1 VSELVLINGRTVP
14 AGEARVPV
22 DDRGLLYGDGLFE
35 TLRVRGGRPFRL
47 DRHVARLFASC
58 GELAIDPAV
67 SPDMLAV
74 SAAQLVEAN
83 AVSSGVLRIQIT
95 RGRGA
100 GPDIPDD
107 AEPTVLVTAT
117 SGRLYPAELY
127 ERGLRAVTAGFPRNE
142 RSPLVRHKTTNYLE
156 CVLARREAKLAGCDE
171 AVMLNTVG
179 RVAEAAASNIFL
191 VTDGRLVTPPP
202 QEGLLPGI
210 TRADVMELARAEG
223 VEVIERPVRPE
234 ELREADEVFL
244 TNSVLEVCG
253 LAELDGEAVG
263 GGARDLTTRLA
274 EAYAGLASGEAGP

>member
-1 VSELVLINGRTVP
+1 VSELVLINGRTVR
-14 AGEARVPV
+14 AGEARVSV

-47 DRHVARLFASC
+47 DRHVARLFTSC
-58 GELAIDPAV
+58 GALAIDPGISAE
-67 SPDMLAV
+67 MLAV

-83 AVSSGVLRIQIT
+83 AVSSGVLRVQIT

-100 GPDIPDD
+100 GPDIPGD

-117 SGRLYPAELY
+117 SGRLYPPELY
-127 ERGLRAVTAGFPRNE
+127 ERGLRAVTASFPRNE
-142 RSPLVRHKTTNYLE
+142 RSPLVRHKTANYLE
-156 CVLARREAKLAGCDE
+156 CVLARREARLAGCDE